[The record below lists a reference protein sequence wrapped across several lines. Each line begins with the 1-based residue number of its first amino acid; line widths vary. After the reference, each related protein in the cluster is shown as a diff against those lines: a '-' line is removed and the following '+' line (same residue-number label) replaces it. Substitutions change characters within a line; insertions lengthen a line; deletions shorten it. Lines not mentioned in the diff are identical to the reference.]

1 MTGSPAS
8 LTAESATDRTEWER
22 SVVLRHRY
30 GDQQAF
36 DEVYREFA
44 PMVYNLTL
52 RMSGSPER
60 AQDLSQEVFLRVFRS
75 LGRFKGKSSLKTWVY
90 RITVNHCRS
99 KLGRRR
105 LPTESLV
112 DGEGRERELIDPRR
126 DPEERAMSGATRSEI
141 RQALLGV
148 EPVYREALILR
159 DLEELTYQEIAE
171 VLKVRLGTVRSR
183 IARGRAQLKLSLE
196 KSP

>member
-1 MTGSPAS
+1 MTGSSAS
-8 LTAESATDRTEWER
+8 LTAESAADRAEWER

-30 GDQQAF
+30 GDEQAF

-52 RMSGSPER
+52 RMSGSPDR

-75 LGRFKGKSSLKTWVY
+75 LARFKGKSSLKTWMY
-90 RITVNHCRS
+90 RVTVNHCRS
-99 KLGRRR
+99 KLGRRQ
-105 LPTESLV
+105 LPTEPLV
-112 DGEGRERELIDPRR
+112 DEEGREKDLVDPRR
-126 DPEERAMSGATRSEI
+126 DPEQRAMGGATRREL
-141 RQALLGV
+141 QVALLGV
-148 EPVYREALILR
+148 DTVYREALVLR

-183 IARGRAQLKLSLE
+183 IARGRAQLKISLE